1 MKFPPKRR
9 AKLGTCFVH
18 KLSEDFV
25 KRLADARVI
34 LRLKSNFR
42 EINITRKNP
51 VISNNLHYV
60 TFDNVPATGTLA
72 L

>member
-25 KRLADARVI
+25 KRLADASVI

-42 EINITRKNP
+42 EINP
-51 VISNNLHYV
+51 QESSH
-60 TFDNVPATGTLA
+60 
-72 L
+72 